1 MTNFGTLLK
10 NLDPDL
16 RKIVR
21 MIERIRRKLIKRKCS
36 KLYLN
41 KCNEKNVQPKHFRIY
56 IYIYMKPS
64 YNCPY
69 MPCQVS
75 LS

>member
-41 KCNEKNVQPKHFRIY
+41 KCNEKKYIY
-56 IYIYMKPS
+56 IYIYS
-64 YNCPY
+64 
-69 MPCQVS
+69 S
-75 LS
+75 RLSDI

>member
-1 MTNFGTLLK
+1 MNFGTLLN

-41 KCNEKNVQPKHFRIY
+41 KCNEINVPPKHFRIY
-56 IYIYMKPS
+56 IYSILLNGY
-64 YNCPY
+64 
-69 MPCQVS
+69 
-75 LS
+75 